1 MPAVEGVARGHCV
14 PQVRRSADRLIALC
28 NNRYMQAAAKPSA
41 TTRGGVEPARDELVD
56 AVLGSSRALV
66 AVAARSLANVA
77 EDVTLAQY
85 RFLIEL
91 ASRGPQRLADLAT
104 ALGVDRS
111 TATRMCDRLV
121 RKRLVTRRRTQQDRR
136 AVRVSLTGAGADLVA
151 EVSRRRRTEIAMIV
165 ARMPAADRDPVVR
178 ALRAFADA
186 AGEVPEQDWSL
197 GWDLDGG

>member
-1 MPAVEGVARGHCV
+1 V
-14 PQVRRSADRLIALC
+14 Q
-28 NNRYMQAAAKPSA
+28 PSSSGQ
-41 TTRGGVEPARDELVD
+41 RDLVEPACDQLVD
-56 AVLGSSRALV
+56 AVLGASRALV

-85 RFLIEL
+85 RFLVVL

-121 RKRLVTRRRTQQDRR
+121 RKHLVTRRRGQEDRR
-136 AVRVSLTGAGADLVA
+136 AVRVSLTGTGAELVA
-151 EVSRRRRTEIAMIV
+151 EVSRRRRAEIAAILE
-165 ARMPAADRDPVVR
+165 RMPAAHRHPVVR

-197 GWDLDGG
+197 GWDLDR